1 MSLLN
6 WNKAKYT
13 IYHDS
18 FYTNTSIWS
27 EYLSFHMVKFER
39 EVERYHR
46 VYILITVRGNLF
58 IIEILKK

>member
-1 MSLLN
+1 
-6 WNKAKYT
+6 
-13 IYHDS
+13 
-18 FYTNTSIWS
+18 
-27 EYLSFHMVKFER
+27 MVKFER